1 MDPVKLQQIEWVK
14 AVMSYLGV
22 KSANALA
29 LLAGVNPANIQRPL
43 SPNYKGKFGPDTIH
57 AIAQAANLRP
67 MQYPNK
73 PAGLGEADAVPYI
86 YEDQHR
92 NAIDAN
98 FDRAVRELTM
108 GRNGRDPW
116 VMRSYVLENS
126 GILPG
131 DVMIVDLNMQPQPK
145 DIVCAQLYQWSKMD
159 AETVFRVYEPP
170 YLLLHSGRMGTT
182 KPVAVDGND
191 VVIRGVVDGVLRR
204 MRSAA

>member
-1 MDPVKLQQIEWVK
+1 MEPVKAQQVEWVK

-43 SPNYKGKFGPDTIH
+43 SPGYKGKFGPDTIH
-57 AIAQAANLRP
+57 AIARAANLRP
-67 MQYPNK
+67 MQFPNR
-73 PAGLGEADAVPYI
+73 PAGLGEADAVPYVFAPNA
-86 YEDQHR
+86 

-116 VMRSYVLENS
+116 VMRSYALETS
-126 GILPG
+126 GIMPG
-131 DVMIVDLNMQPQPK
+131 DVLIVDLNLQAQPK

-170 YLLLHSGRMGTT
+170 YLLLNSARLGTAR
-182 KPVAVDGND
+182 PIAVDGND